1 MECPEEILAQIFSYL
16 PLCDRY
22 SASLVCRKWC
32 QTMTYPSVW
41 YYTEVSCEFGTE
53 DHGLQQ
59 FCQLLRKVK
68 HLKIVLHQ
76 PKEVENR
83 NTAIKV
89 LHYATDRDNRLQNLS
104 ISCTVMQES
113 PNSLGMDGGYTSNVP
128 AFLTKLWTLVE
139 DPETNHLIC
148 WSATG
153 TSFHVFDQGRFAKE
167 VLPKYFKHNNM
178 ASFVRQL
185 NMYGFRKVV
194 NIEQSGLVKP
204 ERDDTE
210 FQHLYFLQGHEHLL
224 EHIKRKVSIVKSEET
239 KVRQEDLSKLLY
251 EVQVLRTQQE
261 NMECQMQDMKHQNEV
276 LWREIISLRQNHTQ
290 QQKVMNKLIQF
301 LFSQIQSNAHSTVG
315 IKRKLPLMLDDGS
328 TAPPASKFSH
338 SLPLEPLH
346 ESYFIQS
353 PSTETASCSNS
364 TSLPGGPV
372 ISDVTEMS
380 QAGSMGIPAQSEESR
395 EKCLMLIKEEPVSP
409 GVRTRGEGVPLGSCE
424 VCAEPPVLP
433 VAMVQS
439 VLEGRGSSTAER
451 RGKRPPLDRPELAES
466 VEGVDMSLEDLQVL
480 LRNHQQN
487 IEASSVMDPFNPSLP
502 LTEWNFTDMEANLK
516 SYMFQQQ
523 DPGAFSGPGCEGQ

>member
-1 MECPEEILAQIFSYL
+1 
-16 PLCDRY
+16 
-22 SASLVCRKWC
+22 
-32 QTMTYPSVW
+32 
-41 YYTEVSCEFGTE
+41 
-53 DHGLQQ
+53 
-59 FCQLLRKVK
+59 
-68 HLKIVLHQ
+68 
-76 PKEVENR
+76 
-83 NTAIKV
+83 
-89 LHYATDRDNRLQNLS
+89 
-104 ISCTVMQES
+104 MQES
-113 PNSLGMDGGYTSNVP
+113 PGSIGVDGGYASNVP

-139 DPETNHLIC
+139 DPDTNHLIC

-251 EVQVLRTQQE
+251 EVQVLRSQQE
-261 NMECQMQDMKHQNEV
+261 NMECQMQDMKQQNEV
-276 LWREIISLRQNHTQ
+276 LWREVVSLRQNHTQ

-301 LFSQIQSNAHSTVG
+301 LFSQMQSNAPSTVG
-315 IKRKLPLMLDDGS
+315 MKRKLPLMLDVGS
-328 TAPPASKFSH
+328 TTPPASKFSH
-338 SLPLEPLH
+338 SHQMESLH
-346 ESYFIQS
+346 EPFYIQS

-364 TSLPGGPV
+364 AMTGGPI

-380 QAGSMGIPAQSEESR
+380 QTTNMAIQMQTEETR
-395 EKCLMLIKEEPVSP
+395 DKCMMLIKEEPVSP
-409 GVRTRGEGVPLGSCE
+409 GVRGRGEGVPLGSCE
-424 VCAEPPVLP
+424 VCSEPPVLH

-439 VLEGRGSSTAER
+439 VLEGRGSGAER
-451 RGKRPPLDRPELAES
+451 RSKRPALERPEVPDA
-466 VEGVDMSLEDLQVL
+466 VENVDMSLEDLQLL
-480 LRNHQQN
+480 LRTHQQ
-487 IEASSVMDPFNPSLP
+487 SVEPTAAVIDPFNFNLP
-502 LTEWNFTDMEANLK
+502 LSEWNFNDMESNLK
-516 SYMFQQQ
+516 SYMFQSQEAEAY
-523 DPGAFSGPGCEGQ
+523 PNAGCEEQ

>member
-1 MECPEEILAQIFSYL
+1 
-16 PLCDRY
+16 
-22 SASLVCRKWC
+22 
-32 QTMTYPSVW
+32 
-41 YYTEVSCEFGTE
+41 
-53 DHGLQQ
+53 
-59 FCQLLRKVK
+59 
-68 HLKIVLHQ
+68 
-76 PKEVENR
+76 
-83 NTAIKV
+83 
-89 LHYATDRDNRLQNLS
+89 
-104 ISCTVMQES
+104 MQES
-113 PNSLGMDGGYTSNVP
+113 PGSISVDGGYASNVP

-148 WSATG
+148 WSTTG

-251 EVQVLRTQQE
+251 EVQVLRNQQE
-261 NMECQMQDMKHQNEV
+261 NMECQMQDMKQQNEV
-276 LWREIISLRQNHTQ
+276 LWREVVSLRQNHTQ
-290 QQKVMNKLIQF
+290 Q
-301 LFSQIQSNAHSTVG
+301 
-315 IKRKLPLMLDDGS
+315 PLMLDDGS
-328 TAPPASKFSH
+328 TTPPASKFSH
-338 SLPLEPLH
+338 SHSMEPMQ
-346 ESYFIQS
+346 EPFYIQS
-353 PSTETASCSNS
+353 PSTEAASCSTSS
-364 TSLPGGPV
+364 TITGGPI

-380 QAGSMGIPAQSEESR
+380 QPSAMAMQLQSDESR

-409 GVRTRGEGVPLGSCE
+409 GVRGRGEGIPLGSCE

-439 VLEGRGSSTAER
+439 VLEGRGSASGER
-451 RGKRPPLDRPELAES
+451 RTKRIMMDRPEMSDA
-466 VEGVDMSLEDLQVL
+466 VENVDMSLEEIQLL
-480 LRNHQQN
+480 LRSHQQQSM
-487 IEASSVMDPFNPSLP
+487 EPSTVSMDVSYTHTHTH
-502 LTEWNFTDMEANLK
+502 LTVVSEWNNSCAVLYTSFLHKKYNKSADGAGYINLPII
-516 SYMFQQQ
+516 Q
-523 DPGAFSGPGCEGQ
+523 

>member
-1 MECPEEILAQIFSYL
+1 
-16 PLCDRY
+16 
-22 SASLVCRKWC
+22 
-32 QTMTYPSVW
+32 
-41 YYTEVSCEFGTE
+41 
-53 DHGLQQ
+53 
-59 FCQLLRKVK
+59 
-68 HLKIVLHQ
+68 
-76 PKEVENR
+76 
-83 NTAIKV
+83 
-89 LHYATDRDNRLQNLS
+89 
-104 ISCTVMQES
+104 MQES
-113 PNSLGMDGGYTSNVP
+113 PGSIGVDGGYASNVP

-139 DPETNHLIC
+139 DPDTNHLIC

-251 EVQVLRTQQE
+251 EVQVLRSQQE
-261 NMECQMQDMKHQNEV
+261 NMECQMQDMKQQNEV
-276 LWREIISLRQNHTQ
+276 LWREVVSLRQNHTQ

-301 LFSQIQSNAHSTVG
+301 LFSQMQSNTTSTVG
-315 IKRKLPLMLDDGS
+315 MKRKLPLMLDDGS
-328 TAPPASKFSH
+328 TTPPASKFSH
-338 SLPLEPLH
+338 NNQMEPLH
-346 ESYFIQS
+346 EPFYIQS

-364 TSLPGGPV
+364 AMTGGPI

-380 QAGSMGIPAQSEESR
+380 QPSNMQMQTEETR
-395 EKCLMLIKEEPVSP
+395 DKCMMLIKEEPVSP
-409 GVRTRGEGVPLGSCE
+409 GVRGRGEGVPLGSCE
-424 VCAEPPVLP
+424 VCSEPPVLP

-439 VLEGRGSSTAER
+439 VLEGRGSGADR
-451 RGKRPPLDRPELAES
+451 RLKRPALERPEVPDAE
-466 VEGVDMSLEDLQVL
+466 ENVDMSLEDLQLL
-480 LRNHQQN
+480 LRTHQQ
-487 IEASSVMDPFNPSLP
+487 SVEPTTALFSFNLP
-502 LTEWNFTDMEANLK
+502 LSEWNFTDMDSNLK
-516 SYMFQQQ
+516 SV
-523 DPGAFSGPGCEGQ
+523 SGRCLWCLN

>member
-1 MECPEEILAQIFSYL
+1 
-16 PLCDRY
+16 
-22 SASLVCRKWC
+22 
-32 QTMTYPSVW
+32 
-41 YYTEVSCEFGTE
+41 
-53 DHGLQQ
+53 
-59 FCQLLRKVK
+59 
-68 HLKIVLHQ
+68 
-76 PKEVENR
+76 
-83 NTAIKV
+83 
-89 LHYATDRDNRLQNLS
+89 
-104 ISCTVMQES
+104 MQES
-113 PNSLGMDGGYTSNVP
+113 PGSIGVDGGYASNVP

-139 DPETNHLIC
+139 DPDTNHLIC

-251 EVQVLRTQQE
+251 EVQVLRSQQE
-261 NMECQMQDMKHQNEV
+261 NMECQMQDMKQQNEV
-276 LWREIISLRQNHTQ
+276 LWREVVSLRQNHTQ

-301 LFSQIQSNAHSTVG
+301 LFSQMQSNAPSTVG
-315 IKRKLPLMLDDGS
+315 MKRKLPLMLDVGS
-328 TAPPASKFSH
+328 TTPPASKFSH
-338 SLPLEPLH
+338 SHQMESLH
-346 ESYFIQS
+346 EPFYIQS

-364 TSLPGGPV
+364 AMTGGPI

-380 QAGSMGIPAQSEESR
+380 QTTNMAIQMD
-395 EKCLMLIKEEPVSP
+395 KCMMLIKEEPVSP
-409 GVRTRGEGVPLGSCE
+409 GVRGRGEGVPLGSCE
-424 VCAEPPVLP
+424 VCSEPPVLH

-439 VLEGRGSSTAER
+439 VLEGRGSGAER
-451 RGKRPPLDRPELAES
+451 RSKRPALERPEVPDA
-466 VEGVDMSLEDLQVL
+466 VENVDMSLEDLQLL
-480 LRNHQQN
+480 LRTHQQ
-487 IEASSVMDPFNPSLP
+487 SVEPTAAPFNFNLP
-502 LTEWNFTDMEANLK
+502 LSEWNFNDMESNLK
-516 SYMFQQQ
+516 SV
-523 DPGAFSGPGCEGQ
+523 SRICLWCLN